1 MRKNE
6 QSKSTSSF
14 DDNTTNNDNID
25 YGAQTMSSET
35 QDQEASSLY
44 IDVNLPSSRSDASKA
59 GPLAASLLDQP
70 PPGFIRARSG
80 PSVGRRPASSDPVA
94 LHHKY
99 AAYWD
104 KFSVPGEK
112 RHDKLRWAIRGWMM
126 GEEPL

>member
-1 MRKNE
+1 MRRNE

-70 PPGFIRARSG
+70 PPGFIPSLGPVLTGRVIAAGTASRPGFSG
-80 PSVGRRPASSDPVA
+80 RKMEKDDAEPSPTDRFHGR
-94 LHHKY
+94 
-99 AAYWD
+99 
-104 KFSVPGEK
+104 
-112 RHDKLRWAIRGWMM
+112 
-126 GEEPL
+126 